1 MYLQDADV
9 AAAPMYSTVH
19 RARVIDFTDPYM
31 EVGAT
36 LLLRKPPKSAGSEV
50 RVIKSVRDLL
60 TQSEIQYGTLD
71 TGVII
76 RAFKSTNNT
85 VYRMLWRNMQRFEPS
100 VFTETNEEGIDRVR
114 REKYAYVL
122 PTTIGEYISMRA
134 PCDLVTVDR
143 FLMKRGYSLAV
154 QKDSHLLQELN
165 RALYILKDIGQL
177 DELYRKWWVD
187 RSQCNGIKSSKIY
200 SVTSGGGNVIK
211 SSSVLS
217 VMVVLLSVV
226 TLVLSNT

>member
-1 MYLQDADV
+1 MLQDADV

-19 RARVIDFTDPYM
+19 RARVIDFTDSFM
-31 EVGAT
+31 DVAAT
-36 LLLRKPPKSAGSEV
+36 LLLRKPPKATELK
-50 RVIKSVRDLL
+50 IKSARDLL

-76 RAFKSTNNT
+76 RAFKTTNNT

-100 VFTETNEEGIDRVR
+100 VFTETNEGGIEQVR
-114 REKYAYVL
+114 RQKYAYVI
-122 PTTIGEYISMRA
+122 PSTIGEYISMMA

-154 QKDSHLLQELN
+154 QKGSRLMQELN
-165 RALYILKDIGQL
+165 RAIYILKDIGQL

-200 SVTSGGGNVIK
+200 SVTSGNGVEK
-211 SSSVLS
+211 QSSVLLVIVMALSS
-217 VMVVLLSVV
+217 VTSVV
-226 TLVLSNT
+226 VNTFT